1 MKRSIIT
8 TGDGSTTIRLE
19 EWQEHYHSSH
29 GAVNEARHVFIENG
43 LKCFQNRKIAILEIG
58 FGTGLNAFITYLE
71 SPKLGLSICYEGVE
85 AYPVEKDEL
94 SELNYISQLDAEA
107 HKDIFKQMHQV
118 SWDKEVVIAPHFSL
132 NKRKQQFEQISD
144 DSRFHLIYYDA
155 FGARVQPEL
164 WTESVFKKMYEAL
177 CPGGCLVTYSS
188 KSSARRAMLAVGFRV
203 EKLYGPPGKRE
214 MLRAWKEE

>member
-94 SELNYISQLDAEA
+94 SELNISHNLMQKLIRTFLSRCI
-107 HKDIFKQMHQV
+107 K
-118 SWDKEVVIAPHFSL
+118 SL
-132 NKRKQQFEQISD
+132 GI
-144 DSRFHLIYYDA
+144 
-155 FGARVQPEL
+155 
-164 WTESVFKKMYEAL
+164 
-177 CPGGCLVTYSS
+177 
-188 KSSARRAMLAVGFRV
+188 RR
-203 EKLYGPPGKRE
+203 
-214 MLRAWKEE
+214 

>member
-1 MKRSIIT
+1 MARTLSFIT
-8 TGDGSTTIRLE
+8 WSGK
-19 EWQEHYHSSH
+19 
-29 GAVNEARHVFIENG
+29 EARHVFIENG

-132 NKRKQQFEQISD
+132 NKNENNSLNRFRMIPAFIS
-144 DSRFHLIYYDA
+144 FIMMLLALEFNLNCGLKVY
-155 FGARVQPEL
+155 L
-164 WTESVFKKMYEAL
+164 KKCMKPFAL
-177 CPGGCLVTYSS
+177 GDV
-188 KSSARRAMLAVGFRV
+188 
-203 EKLYGPPGKRE
+203 
-214 MLRAWKEE
+214 

>member
-71 SPKLGLSICYEGVE
+71 SPKLGSLVYVRKAVE

-94 SELNYISQLDAEA
+94 SELNYYL
-107 HKDIFKQMHQV
+107 
-118 SWDKEVVIAPHFSL
+118 
-132 NKRKQQFEQISD
+132 
-144 DSRFHLIYYDA
+144 
-155 FGARVQPEL
+155 
-164 WTESVFKKMYEAL
+164 T
-177 CPGGCLVTYSS
+177 T
-188 KSSARRAMLAVGFRV
+188 
-203 EKLYGPPGKRE
+203 
-214 MLRAWKEE
+214 